1 VLSAVNIIN
10 YPIKAIWSTGQ
21 IIDYSMASNAI
32 KAFSK
37 VKYKSAWAQRVLEC
51 SCGWAITAKGK
62 RVITVKKLK
71 LIDVVPSSSKTILRL
86 TIFSVCYALT

>member
-37 VKYKSAWAQRVLEC
+37 VKYKSA
-51 SCGWAITAKGK
+51 
-62 RVITVKKLK
+62 
-71 LIDVVPSSSKTILRL
+71 
-86 TIFSVCYALT
+86 